1 MRAEQTP
8 TAPPDFIVIEG
19 PIGVGKTSLA
29 HRLAEYFGR
38 QTLLEC
44 AEDNPFLEHFYRD
57 ADAAAFPAQLHFLFQ
72 RSRQLETLQQR
83 ELFSDGLVADFMFAK
98 DRLFAQLNLGKA
110 ELALYE
116 EVYSRLSMDA
126 PVPDL
131 VVYLQAPVDVLL
143 QRIRRRARPQE
154 STLSADYLARVNG
167 AYTRFFYRYDDAPV
181 LIVNAESINPIDNDS
196 DFNAL
201 VEHIRRP
208 RPGRSYFNPSPLAI
222 N

>member
-1 MRAEQTP
+1 MSVRQAWRIDWQSTL
-8 TAPPDFIVIEG
+8 A
-19 PIGVGKTSLA
+19 GKRCWSVPKT
-29 HRLAEYFGR
+29 
-38 QTLLEC
+38 T
-44 AEDNPFLEHFYRD
+44 PFLNTSTVTPMLRR
-57 ADAAAFPAQLHFLFQ
+57 FPRSYIFQ

>member
-1 MRAEQTP
+1 MRTEQTSSS
-8 TAPPDFIVIEG
+8 PPDFIVIEG
-19 PIGVGKTSLA
+19 PIGVGKTSLT
-29 HRLAEYFGR
+29 HRLAECFGR
-38 QTLLEC
+38 QALLER
-44 AEDNPFLEHFYRD
+44 AEDNPFLEEFYRD
-57 ADAAAFPAQLHFLFQ
+57 GDAAAFPAQLHFLFQ
-72 RSRQLETLQQR
+72 RSRQLETLHQR

-98 DRLFAQLNLGKA
+98 DRLFAQLNLGKD

-131 VVYLQAPVDVLL
+131 VVYLQAPVEVLL
-143 QRIRRRARPQE
+143 RRIRRRARPQE
-154 STLSADYLARVNG
+154 RTLSADYLARVNE
-167 AYTRFFYRYDDAPV
+167 AYTRFFYRYEDAPV

-208 RPGRSYFNPSPLAI
+208 QTSRCYFNPPPLAI